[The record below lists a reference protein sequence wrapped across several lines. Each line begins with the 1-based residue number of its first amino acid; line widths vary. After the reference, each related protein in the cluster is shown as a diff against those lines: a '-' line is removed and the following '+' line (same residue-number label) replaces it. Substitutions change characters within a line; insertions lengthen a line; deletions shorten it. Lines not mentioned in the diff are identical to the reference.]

1 MHKVVMQVLSAGEF
15 KCNIVLIFFFL
26 KNPMDII
33 LVGKKLPNR
42 TKIADIEV
50 TASHLE
56 LPKLIF

>member
-1 MHKVVMQVLSAGEF
+1 
-15 KCNIVLIFFFL
+15 
-26 KNPMDII
+26 MDII

-56 LPKLIF
+56 LPKLIFWLSCFYKCSFALKEIDL